1 MKSRKKIKCAHSQC
15 EELAE
20 GGGFCP
26 EHYAEFKQQR
36 KKRDEAIQTLHSSIL
51 NGQLFQCPELKKEF
65 EKIQQWWRRACDS
78 INYKKE
84 DPILKDEAQYATDW
98 CIALTLELIQEEK
111 AFRAGDTLQTSSSF
125 TRDWVWLRFKNL
137 ESGLMSNGA
146 SRKL

>member
-1 MKSRKKIKCAHSQC
+1 MKSRKKVTCAHSQC

-20 GGGFCP
+20 ASGFCP

-36 KKRDEAIQTLHSSIL
+36 KNRDDAIQTLHSSIV
-51 NGQLFQCPELKKEF
+51 NEQLFQKAELKEEF

-84 DPILKDEAQYATDW
+84 DPILKNEAQYATEW

-111 AFRAGDTLQTSSSF
+111 AFRAGATLQTSSSF

-137 ESGLMSNGA
+137 ESGLMSNGLP
-146 SRKL
+146 RLD